1 MCGRY
6 TLTQVGPRLVGERF
20 ELGEAEIEPA
30 TLGRFNVCPT
40 EDILVVTHKG
50 PRAVR
55 WGLVPSYAKSV
66 GQGPLMINARAE
78 SVASKKV
85 FARLLERPERRCLVI
100 ADGWY
105 EWLQPEKKGE
115 PRVPFRYTI
124 DGGELFAFAG
134 LCDVAKID
142 GEWVPSATILT
153 TTANAVSAPVH
164 DRMPVVLAGPDE
176 EAAWMQGGDLELL
189 GPIAARAHVGGAGE
203 PGRQQGRAS
212 KGRSCSSRPRPKLP
226 RHADTPRSP
235 HRPAPARPRRS
246 RGRRHRPRQGDGR
259 RRAGRLPASGR
270 SRSLGFPD
278 KTFGKN
284 DTFGFVSTYT
294 YIKRG
299 LKLEFR
305 RGPGECLDADLDPHH
320 EGGRAHEGGRRQG
333 HDAQDA
339 AGEAQG
345 REVPHVQA
353 RRRGSASAGSAR

>member
-55 WGLVPSYAKSV
+55 WGLVPSYSKKID
-66 GQGPLMINARAE
+66 GPLMINARSE
-78 SVASKKV
+78 SVADKKV

-105 EWLQPEKKGE
+105 EWLKSEKKGE

-153 TTANAVSAPVH
+153 TTANAISAPVH
-164 DRMPVVLAGPDE
+164 DRMPVVLPGPDE
-176 EAAWMQGGDLELL
+176 EAAWMAGRR
-189 GPIAARAHVGGAGE
+189 PRAARADRQRAHLGGAGE
-203 PGRQQGRAS
+203 PGRQQGR
-212 KGRSCSSRPRPKLP
+212 R
-226 RHADTPRSP
+226 
-235 HRPAPARPRRS
+235 RRS
-246 RGRRHRPRQGDGR
+246 
-259 RRAGRLPASGR
+259 
-270 SRSLGFPD
+270 
-278 KTFGKN
+278 
-284 DTFGFVSTYT
+284 
-294 YIKRG
+294 
-299 LKLEFR
+299 
-305 RGPGECLDADLDPHH
+305 
-320 EGGRAHEGGRRQG
+320 
-333 HDAQDA
+333 
-339 AGEAQG
+339 
-345 REVPHVQA
+345 
-353 RRRGSASAGSAR
+353 

>member
-55 WGLVPSYAKSV
+55 WGLVPSYSKALNN
-66 GQGPLMINARAE
+66 GPLMINARAE
-78 SVASKKV
+78 SVASKQV

-105 EWLQPEKKGE
+105 EWLKSEKKGE

-142 GEWVPSATILT
+142 GAWVPSATILT
-153 TTANAVSAPVH
+153 TTANAISAPVH
-164 DRMPVVLAGPDE
+164 DRMPVVLGGPDE

-189 GPIAARAHVGGAGE
+189 GPIASERTSV
-203 PGRQQGRAS
+203 
-212 KGRSCSSRPRPKLP
+212 
-226 RHADTPRSP
+226 
-235 HRPAPARPRRS
+235 APANPAVNK
-246 RGRRHRPRQGDGR
+246 
-259 RRAGRLPASGR
+259 AGVEGPELIVAPA
-270 SRSLGFPD
+270 
-278 KTFGKN
+278 
-284 DTFGFVSTYT
+284 
-294 YIKRG
+294 
-299 LKLEFR
+299 
-305 RGPGECLDADLDPHH
+305 A
-320 EGGRAHEGGRRQG
+320 
-333 HDAQDA
+333 
-339 AGEAQG
+339 
-345 REVPHVQA
+345 
-353 RRRGSASAGSAR
+353 